1 MKDFGQ
7 WLRDTPPIL
16 PQQKIDEAAAHI
28 EALEDAGVIDVM
40 SDGRYMARCCVC
52 GRDDEL
58 PVGPDE
64 IDIDYEHYC
73 NGSPRCCP

>member
-7 WLRDTPPIL
+7 WLRDAPPIPDPL
-16 PQQKIDEAAAHI
+16 EVDAATAHI
-28 EALEDAGVIDVM
+28 ASLEDAGVIDLM
-40 SDGRYMARCCVC
+40 NDGSYMVRCCVC

-58 PVGPDE
+58 PCDPGE
-64 IDIDYEHYC
+64 IDVGYEHYC